1 MDLKTIALILGIAAM
16 LLGGIVFFGSL
27 NDFSSIET
35 PTEVSQPNET
45 SAPITTTT
53 TEIETTTETIPEPT
67 YDPDLRLEVLSKDL
81 LGFEVLN
88 EVERL
93 DPIFD
98 GEQYSTLITFS
109 PTETSPF
116 FGEVFR
122 VTSMLYYFD
131 EPDQIEIAL
140 AIVSLGNTLTS
151 FDFLGYTMMQYIDED
166 ARQINIFWSQG
177 SELLQVFST
186 SPNENEE
193 VDYDALH
200 AAALVLIT
208 SIINAQPAE

>member
-16 LLGGIVFFGSL
+16 LLGGIVFFSSL
-27 NDFSSIET
+27 NDFSSIGT
-35 PTEVSQPNET
+35 PTEIEKPVEPT
-45 SAPITTTT
+45 SNTTIT
-53 TEIETTTETIPEPT
+53 TEIETNTETIPEPT
-67 YDPDLRLEVLSKDL
+67 YNPDLRLKVLADEVI
-81 LGFEVLN
+81 GFEMLSQ
-88 EVERL
+88 VERL

-98 GEQYSTLITFS
+98 GEQYSTLNTFS

-122 VTSMLYYFD
+122 LTSMLYFFD

-151 FDFLGYTMMQYIDED
+151 FDYLGYTMMQYIDED

-193 VDYDALH
+193 VDYDALQ

-208 SIINAQPAE
+208 SIINAQIEE